1 MIREIALSYELQDPG
16 NICNPQL
23 FRKYFFANLIL
34 INQSVNHELCNLSNI
49 SGTPFRDI
57 DIREIYTPLK
67 HLLILRIDIEAE
79 LYIMNYLKLLDD
91 YIQLLELKYLFTYNL
106 MLISNTSDGAATR
119 FGNIDDSTIA
129 ISLKDFA
136 PLRTNL
142 NNETEEWSKADF
154 VMN

>member
-1 MIREIALSYELQDPG
+1 MIREISLSYALHDPG
-16 NICNPQL
+16 NICNPHL
-23 FRKYFFANLIL
+23 FRKYLFANLIL
-34 INQSVNHELCNLSNI
+34 INQSVNHELSGLGNS
-49 SGTPFRDI
+49 SGTPFTDI
-57 DIREIYTPLK
+57 DIREIYTPLE
-67 HLLILRIDIEAE
+67 HLLILRIDIDAE
-79 LYIMNYLKLLDD
+79 IYTMNYLKRLDD

-106 MLISNTSDGAATR
+106 MLIGNTSDGAVVR

-142 NNETEEWSKADF
+142 NNETEEWAKADF

>member
-1 MIREIALSYELQDPG
+1 
-16 NICNPQL
+16 
-23 FRKYFFANLIL
+23 
-34 INQSVNHELCNLSNI
+34 
-49 SGTPFRDI
+49 
-57 DIREIYTPLK
+57 
-67 HLLILRIDIEAE
+67 
-79 LYIMNYLKLLDD
+79 MNYLKRLDN

-106 MLISNTSDGAATR
+106 MLIGNTSDGAVVR

-142 NNETEEWSKADF
+142 NNETEEWAKADF

>member
-1 MIREIALSYELQDPG
+1 MIREIALSYTLHDPG

-23 FRKYFFANLIL
+23 FRKYLFANLIL
-34 INQSVNHELCNLSNI
+34 INQSVNHELSGLSKI
-49 SGTPFRDI
+49 SGAPFTDI
-57 DIREIYTPLK
+57 DIREIYTPLE

-79 LYIMNYLKLLDD
+79 LYIMNYLKRLDD

-106 MLISNTSDGAATR
+106 MLISNTSEGAVTR

-142 NNETEEWSKADF
+142 HNETEEWAKADF